1 LIDDFRRISCI
12 LLMSCLVIILVKVNT
27 IGMFT
32 SAEGRLNVTEC
43 AYSEVEC
50 YNGFSV
56 AIANAS

>member
-1 LIDDFRRISCI
+1 
-12 LLMSCLVIILVKVNT
+12 MSCLVIILVKVNT

-32 SAEGRLNVTEC
+32 SAEGSLNVTEY

-50 YNGFSV
+50 YIEFSV